1 MRLIF
6 FVMQKFAPFSRFIIL
21 GAANVFFEKL
31 KASFFS
37 PFTEDNSHISHPI
50 CMKFGWNLGHD
61 VHIESPEWQDWQTA
75 YSTIKYQNNLGG
87 WNFVGVVVIR
97 IFLNSWLFLPKYA
110 YKIIYKNIETC
121 LGPNIVTL
129 AFIWIHLVTCW
140 DTVNTGNTA
149 LKLIVRFFSNFRW
162 FSGTFFHSLLCSIG
176 KITPS
181 PHGTC
186 TWLL

>member
-1 MRLIF
+1 
-6 FVMQKFAPFSRFIIL
+6 
-21 GAANVFFEKL
+21 
-31 KASFFS
+31 
-37 PFTEDNSHISHPI
+37 
-50 CMKFGWNLGHD
+50 MKFGWNLGHD

-75 YSTIKYQNNLGG
+75 YSTIKYQNNLRG
-87 WNFVGVVVIR
+87 WNFVGVVVIL

-162 FSGTFFHSLLCSIG
+162 FSGTFFTLFFVVLAKSLHLPMAHAPDYFRKICRYLRLQHSVY
-176 KITPS
+176 
-181 PHGTC
+181 
-186 TWLL
+186 